1 MFLFH
6 QVLKTTFRKVGFLF
20 EDNLDAVMPFI
31 NADMKQ
37 HGEEMSSQMD
47 SVLDEITFVEKR
59 EQNQRD
65 SYSKVDAYYSE
76 NMLWNFQSPQVT
88 DHQLKM
94 FVGLRFDL

>member
-37 HGEEMSSQMD
+37 HGEKMSSQMD

-76 NMLWNFQSPQVT
+76 NML
-88 DHQLKM
+88 
-94 FVGLRFDL
+94 